1 MNGVNGGRVRRA
13 TAADVGALA
22 ALRRAW
28 VEEEAGPIADGGAF
42 EREVAQWYTAEAGR
56 RVTWIATVGG
66 EPVGMLNLVEFH
78 RMPRPGRRHSSW
90 GYISNVFV
98 LAAHRS
104 GGIGRELL
112 DAAIGI
118 ARERGYARLVLSP
131 SERAKP
137 LYARAGFGAADEL
150 MLMPLDE

>member
-1 MNGVNGGRVRRA
+1 MTIRRA

-28 VEEEAGPIADGGAF
+28 VEEDAGPIDDGGAF
-42 EREVAQWYTAEAGR
+42 ERDVAHWYASEAAR
-56 RVTWIATVGG
+56 RLTWIATLGA

-78 RMPRPGRRHSSW
+78 RMPRPGRRASSW
-90 GYISNVFV
+90 GYVSNVFV

-112 DAAIGI
+112 EAAIST

-131 SERAKP
+131 SERARP
-137 LYARAGFGAADEL
+137 LYARVGFGAADEL

>member
-1 MNGVNGGRVRRA
+1 MTIRRA

-28 VEEEAGPIADGGAF
+28 VEEDAGPIDDGGAF
-42 EREVAQWYTAEAGR
+42 ERDVAHWYANEAGR
-56 RVTWIATVGG
+56 RLTWIATLGA

-78 RMPRPGRRHSSW
+78 RMPRPGRRASSW
-90 GYISNVFV
+90 GYVSNVFV

-112 DAAIGI
+112 EAAIST

-131 SERAKP
+131 SERARP
-137 LYARAGFGAADEL
+137 LYARVGFGAADEL